1 MSYVKIPKYPPNRDL
16 CFFLEGQTCHF
27 IVEVN
32 RKMCLWV
39 QGIYLP
45 SVIVVF
51 LIICKEKNKEERKGE
66 KKNTRGIL
74 KL

>member
-1 MSYVKIPKYPPNRDL
+1 
-16 CFFLEGQTCHF
+16 
-27 IVEVN
+27 
-32 RKMCLWV
+32 MCLWV

-66 KKNTRGIL
+66 KTNTRGIL